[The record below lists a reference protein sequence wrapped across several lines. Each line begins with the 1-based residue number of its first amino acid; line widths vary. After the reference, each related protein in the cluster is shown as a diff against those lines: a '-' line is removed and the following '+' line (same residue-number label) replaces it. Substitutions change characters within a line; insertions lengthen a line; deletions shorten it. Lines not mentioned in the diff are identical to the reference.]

1 MTWVFPIVIFVAIGR
16 YLSKK
21 MMEKAGGGKNSMKF
35 GKSNAK
41 VYVQSSDGIKFEDVE
56 GVDEAKESLQEIVD
70 YLHNPERYRG
80 IGAKMPK
87 LEIYSNRQKKR
98 LHVLFL

>member
-1 MTWVFPIVIFVAIGR
+1 
-16 YLSKK
+16 

-56 GVDEAKESLQEIVD
+56 GVDEAKESLQEIVVVMKI
-70 YLHNPERYRG
+70 LLRLVPNGSPSTKGE
-80 IGAKMPK
+80 I
-87 LEIYSNRQKKR
+87 LESGMEI
-98 LHVLFL
+98 LIML